1 MWVVRGRKDAMMRFG
16 ALLTNWMIVPFM
28 KLDNKERDQFEGK
41 GGTFKLEALSLRSL
55 PDIKMSMPS
64 GHLGT

>member
-1 MWVVRGRKDAMMRFG
+1 MMDWMWVMRGRKEAMMTLRFG

-41 GGTFKLEALSLRSL
+41 GGTFNLR
-55 PDIKMSMPS
+55 
-64 GHLGT
+64 H